1 MLNLITAINETWTRA
16 HNPELKTTVLQMI
29 VSTVA
34 IKKQVSAKAIPHEAD
49 AHSGT

>member
-1 MLNLITAINETWTRA
+1 MLNLTTAIHEMRA
-16 HNPELKTTVLQMI
+16 RVHKPELKTTVLQIM

-34 IKKQVSAKAIPHEAD
+34 MKTQVSAKVIPHEAD